1 MSTRRVQSLPCK
13 SKEKRKEKEATSK
26 GKKREKKKKMKK
38 INVDKLM
45 CNYTGAFLS
54 KNDVQI
60 FTSTFSPSWGEIF
73 LIDLGRK
80 HLGATIYFPSSPPN
94 QTHSKKFSF
103 PFSLQN
109 FPSILFHLQTNR

>member
-13 SKEKRKEKEATSK
+13 SKEKRKEKEAMSK
-26 GKKREKKKKMKK
+26 GKKREKKKMKK